1 MEDKIDVI
9 FTIDNKRY
17 TISLSNNEREKRFVA
32 KIGKNDNVQ
41 KIFQDNF
48 ETNIDKSLVSIN
60 IITTNTISDGI
71 IVEGVIK
78 INKPILFCDRI
89 L

>member
-32 KIGKNDNVQ
+32 KIGKNDNVEQ
-41 KIFQDNF
+41 IFQNNF
-48 ETNIDKSLVSIN
+48 ETNIDKNLVRVY
-60 IITTNTISDGI
+60 IITKNTISDGI
-71 IVEGVIK
+71 IVEGAIK
-78 INKPILFCDRI
+78 INKPVLFDGKIL
-89 L
+89 